1 MASTLKVDN
10 IIATDGT
17 TAPITLS
24 GDAATLGS
32 GVTFPAGHI
41 IQIKRS
47 YLKDQFSYAGS
58 SFDFDGASAR
68 ADGTAGSIVDDLT
81 ITITKQSGT
90 SYFILAYNLNQTSNS
105 DMDGGYNFGMN
116 IYSSVDSYADP
127 VSRGNANG
135 SRVRIT
141 DGWWAVEGDGQSGGP
156 NYPVRNLSGH
166 IEHSPG
172 SAANTSITYKLCI
185 DSGYTSGGNTVYIG
199 RKPSNTDSNV
209 NMMTVSSL
217 LVMEVQ
223 GT

>member
-24 GDAATLGS
+24 GDTATLSGT

-47 YLKDQFSYAGS
+47 YLKDHFSYTGS
-58 SFDFDGASAR
+58 LFDFDGASAR

-90 SYFILAYNLNQTSNS
+90 SYFILAYNLNQTCNS

-127 VSRGNANG
+127 ISRGNANG
-135 SRVRIT
+135 NRTRVT
-141 DGWWAVEGDGQSGGP
+141 DGWWALGGDGLSSG
-156 NYPVRNLSGH
+156 RL
-166 IEHSPG
+166 
-172 SAANTSITYKLCI
+172 
-185 DSGYTSGGNTVYIG
+185 
-199 RKPSNTDSNV
+199 
-209 NMMTVSSL
+209 
-217 LVMEVQ
+217 
-223 GT
+223 